1 MDKIKKYSHIVR
13 DVLERLSTRVPANA
27 PTLRKHLVID
37 EPKNEFILISL
48 GNHKGKYN
56 YTVLAHV
63 EIKDDKILIHEESVD
78 PSIFERLTD
87 AGIPE
92 ADILP
97 IYLPDFVTLAD
108 DYR

>member
-1 MDKIKKYSHIVR
+1 MDKLTQYSQVIR
-13 DVLERLSTRVPANA
+13 EILENLSTRVPANA

-37 EPKNEFILISL
+37 ESKNEYILISL

-63 EIKDDKILIHEESVD
+63 EIKDDKILIYEESVD

-97 IYLPDFVTLAD
+97 VYLPDFVAS
-108 DYR
+108 